1 VRVSSSPKLSSRAK
15 RSNLMI
21 ASEDCFVASAPR
33 SDIKNH
39 QAIPS
44 QTGVV
49 IVGAGSSQRIGVD
62 KVFLPLAGKPLLA
75 WSVDVCQSCEP
86 VSQIAVVLNET
97 KLDLGRRLVAERG
110 WSKVVEVCLGGNRR
124 QDSVRQGLNKLKGCD
139 WVIVHDGARPFL
151 TLDLIRHG
159 LEAAQST
166 GAAVAAVPVKDT
178 IKIGNGDLMV
188 RGTLNRQKLWAVQTP
203 QVFRFDIITKAH
215 EQITGDVTD
224 DASMVEQ
231 LGYQVKLYTGSY
243 DNIKI
248 TTPEDLALAEVI
260 ARKK

>member
-1 VRVSSSPKLSSRAK
+1 
-15 RSNLMI
+15 MI
-21 ASEDCFVASAPR
+21 ASEDCFVASALR

-188 RGTLNRQKLWAVQTP
+188 RRTLNRQKLWAVQTP

-231 LGYQVKLYTGSY
+231 LGYQVKLYMGSY

>member
-1 VRVSSSPKLSSRAK
+1 VRVSNDPKVSLRAK

-21 ASEDCFVASAPR
+21 ASRNCFVASAPC
-33 SDIKNH
+33 SDVKNH

-49 IVGAGSSQRIGVD
+49 IVGAGSSQRMGTD
-62 KVFLPLAGKPLLA
+62 KVFVSLAGKPLLA

-86 VSQIAVVLNET
+86 VSQIAIVLNES

-110 WSKVVEVCLGGNRR
+110 WSKVIEVCPGGDRR
-124 QDSVRQGLNKLKGCD
+124 QDSVRQGLGKLKGCD
-139 WVIVHDGARPFL
+139 WVIIHDGARPFL
-151 TLDLIRHG
+151 TLNLIRHG
-159 LEAAQST
+159 LAAAQST

-178 IKIGNGDLMV
+178 IKIGNSDLMV
-188 RGTLNRQKLWAVQTP
+188 RGTLNRQELWSVQTP

-231 LGYQVKLYTGSY
+231 MGYQVKLYMGSY

-248 TTPEDLALAEVI
+248 TTPEDLTLAEVI